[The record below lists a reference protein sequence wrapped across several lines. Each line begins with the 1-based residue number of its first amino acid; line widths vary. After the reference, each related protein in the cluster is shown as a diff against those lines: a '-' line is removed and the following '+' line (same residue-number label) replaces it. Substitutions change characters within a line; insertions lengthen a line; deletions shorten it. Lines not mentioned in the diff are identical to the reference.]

1 MAGISKAAD
10 SMESRKGRIDHL
22 DSCRGIAACMVV
34 ASHSLQSVDM
44 NKSME
49 PIRIGL
55 GHLPVLF
62 FFLLSG
68 FVLGR
73 SLGKNEASI
82 QEFVKYS
89 IRRIFRLYPALIMVV
104 LIAFVLSHWMTLP
117 LPELLPIAP
126 SIKNNINWMGQ
137 VSTIHQLLENVLLI
151 QRGLDIPIWTIKVE
165 IVCSLLLPLIIWV
178 CLNKR
183 WLQLLMLIVLYLY
196 STPLINILFHNP
208 NNDLNAF
215 ESSRYLYLF
224 FAGYLLNLYKN
235 LFHEINGAHT
245 VTIIS
250 SSIAVLVM
258 QLYFQRG
265 SDVISAIAL
274 CFMLFALIPCRNTTL
289 KKILLHKW
297 LVLVG
302 AMSYS
307 IYLLHAPI
315 LCFLISNVL
324 DADFYKHILFIKI
337 IGIFGAVCFLSI
349 AFGYFLF
356 SLIEVPCNSFGHH
369 LSALYGKTF
378 KSKI

>member
-1 MAGISKAAD
+1 M
-10 SMESRKGRIDHL
+10 
-22 DSCRGIAACMVV
+22 
-34 ASHSLQSVDM
+34 
-44 NKSME
+44 
-49 PIRIGL
+49 RIGL

-73 SLGKNEASI
+73 SLGKTEASI
-82 QEFVKYS
+82 QAFIKYT
-89 IRRIFRLYPALIMVV
+89 IRRIFRLYPALIIVL
-104 LIAFVLSHWMTLP
+104 LIAFVMARWLTLP
-117 LPELLPIAP
+117 LPESLPITQG
-126 SIKNNINWMGQ
+126 IKNNINWMGQ
-137 VSTIHQLLENVLLI
+137 VSTFHQFLENVLLI

-165 IVCSLLLPLIIWV
+165 IVCSLLLPLIIWI
-178 CLNKR
+178 CLKKR
-183 WLQLLMLIVLYLY
+183 WLQLLMLIVLFLY
-196 STPLINILFHNP
+196 STPLVNILVHNP

-235 LFHEINGAHT
+235 LFHEMNGAHT
-245 VTIIS
+245 MIIIS
-250 SSIAVLVM
+250 SAITVLVM
-258 QLYFQRG
+258 QLYLQRG

-274 CFMLFALIPCRNTTL
+274 CFMLFALIPCRNTTI

-324 DADFYKHILFIKI
+324 GADFYKHILFFKV
-337 IGIFGAVCFLSI
+337 IGMFGAVCFLSI

-356 SLIEVPCNSFGHH
+356 SLIEGPCNAFGHH